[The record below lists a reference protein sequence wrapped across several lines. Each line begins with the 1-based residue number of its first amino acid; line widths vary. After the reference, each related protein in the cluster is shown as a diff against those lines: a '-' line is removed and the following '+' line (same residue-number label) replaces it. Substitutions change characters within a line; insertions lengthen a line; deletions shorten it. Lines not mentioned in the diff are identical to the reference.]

1 MMIPGMSISS
11 YRKYTII
18 FDIIGLILFTAV
30 AVFGICAFYLDLPSN
45 KELKAVLFFVLS
57 GCGIFLYIIAL
68 VYQIRKYRAEK
79 NQYLPLQ

>member
-30 AVFGICAFYLDLPSN
+30 TVFGFCVFYLDLPSN
-45 KELKAVLFFVLS
+45 KEGRALTFFVLS
-57 GCGIFLYIIAL
+57 GCGLVLYTVAL
-68 VYQIRKYRAEK
+68 IYQIRKCRAER